1 MHFIWVHAQGAS
13 DFYKLMYGAHVS
25 HGFFFVPIVW
35 KNLLFFIHNCCQ
47 ILFLSPRS
55 YWLVHVCVISG
66 THRLKFLTKAL
77 HIPITYMAVFKRV
90 RRKELNEQAR
100 RNIKG
105 QLGLIYS
112 GIYPG
117 IFDID
122 YFTGLPTNFK
132 TVPLGLRKG

>member
-1 MHFIWVHAQGAS
+1 MEPTLAMGVCKYPWFGNICCFSYIILVR
-13 DFYKLMYGAHVS
+13 FCFLLHVLVS
-25 HGFFFVPIVW
+25 SEFRP
-35 KNLLFFIHNCCQ
+35 CY
-47 ILFLSPRS
+47 S
-55 YWLVHVCVISG
+55 YIRVISG
-66 THRLKFLTKAL
+66 THGLRFLTKAL
-77 HIPITYMAVFKRV
+77 HIPSTYMAVFKRV

-117 IFDID
+117 IYPGIFDID

-132 TVPLGLRKG
+132 TVPLGLRKGYCTKFE